1 VAVLRVAVGA
11 RTMKLRTDNYKHL
24 LLVGDERFSC
34 DWQGISVLVNYKAGG
49 KTDGD
54 LVSLELR

>member
-1 VAVLRVAVGA
+1 
-11 RTMKLRTDNYKHL
+11 MKLRTDNYKTL
-24 LLVGDERFSC
+24 LLVGGDQFSC